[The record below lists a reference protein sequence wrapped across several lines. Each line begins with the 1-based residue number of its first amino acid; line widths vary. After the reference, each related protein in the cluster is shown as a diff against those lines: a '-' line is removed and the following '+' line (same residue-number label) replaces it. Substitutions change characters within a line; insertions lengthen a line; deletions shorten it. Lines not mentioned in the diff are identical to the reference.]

1 MATIRATLAEGT
13 AVKITNGR
21 HEWRG
26 DEPPSAGGT
35 DTGPT
40 PYELLLGSLAACTVI
55 TLVLYTRHKGI
66 EVSSISAS
74 YEFDQV
80 HAKDC
85 EDCDDDQKGF
95 IDQITSS
102 VAIGGQFDD
111 AQRQRLTQIVS
122 RCPVHK
128 TLEKPVK
135 MYDNVTFVGRR

>member
-1 MATIRATLAEGT
+1 MVTIRATLAEGT
-13 AVKITNGR
+13 AVQITNGR

-66 EVSSISAS
+66 DISSISAS
-74 YEFDQV
+74 YEFDRI

-85 EDCDDDQKGF
+85 EDCEDDQKGF
-95 IDQITSS
+95 IDRITSN
-102 VAIGGQFDD
+102 VEIGGQFDD

-135 MYDNVTFVGRR
+135 MYDDVRFV

>member
-1 MATIRATLAEGT
+1 MVTIRATLAEGT
-13 AVKITNGR
+13 AVQITNGR
-21 HEWRG
+21 HEWQS
-26 DEPPSAGGT
+26 DEPPASGGT

-66 EVSSISAS
+66 DVKSINAS
-74 YEFDQV
+74 YEFDRI
-80 HAKDC
+80 HADDC
-85 EDCDDDQKGF
+85 EDCEDDLKGF
-95 IDQITSS
+95 IDRITSN

-111 AQRQRLTQIVS
+111 AQKQRLTQIVG

-135 MYDNVTFVGRR
+135 MEDRVTFVD